1 MRRSLFKQLF
11 GWLGWTV
18 MAAILGIVSFVLV
31 AVRQGWEFNAVLSG
45 SMEPVYH
52 VGSLVVFRP
61 VDPQTVQVGDI
72 VSFKLPALKTPICHR
87 VIDIVRDGR
96 SLYFQTKGDA
106 NEEPDQDRVLP
117 EYVKGEGILHVP
129 YLGRLADLSRWGRT
143 RIDFLGRGFPAA
155 ALVIA
160 AMGLLFVGLTLKET
174 AEDILWPAKRVRRD
188 MLKRQESLVLNRRRA
203 FRAR

>member
-1 MRRSLFKQLF
+1 MRCSLFKQLF

-18 MAAILGIVSFVLV
+18 LAVILGIVSFVLV
-31 AVRQGWEFNAVLSG
+31 AARQGWEFNAVLSG

-72 VSFKLPALKTPICHR
+72 ISFKLPGLKTPICHR
-87 VIDIVRDGR
+87 VIDIVHDG
-96 SLYFQTKGDA
+96 SSIYFQTKGDA

-117 EYVKGEGILHVP
+117 AHVKGEGILHIP
-129 YLGRLADLSRWGRT
+129 YLGRLADLSRLGRT
-143 RIDFLGRGFPAA
+143 RIYFLGRGFPVAT
-155 ALVIA
+155 LVIA
-160 AMGLLFVGLTLKET
+160 AMGLLFIGLTLKET
-174 AEDILWPAKRVRRD
+174 VEDVLWPAKRVRRD
-188 MLKRQESLVLNRRRA
+188 MLKRQKSLVLNRRRA